1 MVSAAPGERNW
12 DAIRHYYHP
21 EARLV
26 RTGLNA
32 DGTPFVS
39 VFTLDA
45 YIENVRQVLDGVRF
59 SEVEVAQESVVFG
72 NVARLT
78 SVYEYTRQ
86 TATQTVRGRGVNFF
100 TLVHDAGAVARDEH
114 RLGQR
119 APRPVAAAG
128 SLCAACGVVDIAGLE
143 HNLRR
148 AAPCDGQHRLADR
161 TRSSGSCAETAR
173 AAAATTSR

>member
-1 MVSAAPGERNW
+1 VAKTDFRELTRALYEVVSAPPQQRNW

-26 RTGLNA
+26 RTGVNS

-45 YIENVRQVLDGVRF
+45 YIENVRQMLDGVRF
-59 SEVEVAQESVVFG
+59 SEVEVSQESVVFG

-86 TATQTVRGRGVNFF
+86 SPEQTVRGRGVNFF
-100 TLVHDAGAVARDEH
+100 TLVHDAGQWRVMSIVWDNE
-114 RLGQR
+114 
-119 APRPVAAAG
+119 RPG
-128 SLCAACGVVDIAGLE
+128 LSLPPEVYGP
-143 HNLRR
+143 R
-148 AAPCDGQHRLADR
+148 AA
-161 TRSSGSCAETAR
+161 S
-173 AAAATTSR
+173 

>member
-1 MVSAAPGERNW
+1 MQPEIAVATTDFRDLTRALYEVVSAPPAQRNW

-26 RTGLNA
+26 RTGVNP

-45 YIENVRQVLDGVRF
+45 YIENVGKLLDGVRF
-59 SEVEVAQESVVFG
+59 SEVEVSQESVVFG

-86 TATQTVRGRGVNFF
+86 SANETVRGRGVNFF
-100 TLVHDAGAVARDEH
+100 TLVHDAGQWRVMSIVWDNERPGLSLPPEVY
-114 RLGQR
+114 
-119 APRPVAAAG
+119 APRAA
-128 SLCAACGVVDIAGLE
+128 S
-143 HNLRR
+143 
-148 AAPCDGQHRLADR
+148 
-161 TRSSGSCAETAR
+161 
-173 AAAATTSR
+173 

>member
-1 MVSAAPGERNW
+1 VAGNTDFRALTRALYEVVSAAPGERNW

-86 TATQTVRGRGVNFF
+86 TVRGRGVNFF
-100 TLVHDAGAVARDEH
+100 TLVHDAGEWRVMSIVWDNERPGLSLPPEVC
-114 RLGQR
+114 
-119 APRPVAAAG
+119 APSA
-128 SLCAACGVVDIAGLE
+128 
-143 HNLRR
+143 
-148 AAPCDGQHRLADR
+148 
-161 TRSSGSCAETAR
+161 SS
-173 AAAATTSR
+173 

>member
-1 MVSAAPGERNW
+1 VATADFRELTRALYQVVSAPPEQRDW

-26 RTGLNA
+26 RTGLHP

-39 VFTLDA
+39 VFTLNG

-59 SEVEVAQESVVFG
+59 SEVEVSQESVVFG

-86 TATQTVRGRGVNFF
+86 SAKETVRGRGVNFF
-100 TLVHDAGAVARDEH
+100 TLVHDAGQWRVMSIVWDNERPGLPLPPEVY
-114 RLGQR
+114 
-119 APRPVAAAG
+119 APRAA
-128 SLCAACGVVDIAGLE
+128 S
-143 HNLRR
+143 
-148 AAPCDGQHRLADR
+148 
-161 TRSSGSCAETAR
+161 
-173 AAAATTSR
+173 